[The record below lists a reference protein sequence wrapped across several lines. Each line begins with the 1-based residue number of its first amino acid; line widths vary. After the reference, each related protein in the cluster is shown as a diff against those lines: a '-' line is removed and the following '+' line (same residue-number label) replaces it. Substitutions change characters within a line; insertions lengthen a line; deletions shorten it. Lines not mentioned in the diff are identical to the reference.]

1 MKVWEIAGQ
10 FGLENLRLT
19 EAPEPVPGHG
29 QVKLR
34 MLAASINYRDLV
46 VVEGNYGRAIRPP
59 VVPLSDGVGEVVA
72 LGPGVSRLKL
82 GDRVCPTFFP
92 DWSCGQPHD
101 SVMQLHRARGAAQNG
116 TLCEAL
122 VVDERATV
130 AVPDYLSHEEAA
142 TLPCAGVTAWN
153 ALTYG
158 RPTLPGESVLV
169 QGTGGVSVFALQ
181 FAAMMGARVIVT
193 SSSDEKL
200 DRARALGAGE
210 VVNYRTTPEWHQ
222 EVRRFLPEGVDRI
235 VEVGGADTVSRSIKC
250 VRMGGVIAM
259 IGVLSGARSAIDL
272 PLVVMRFIRL
282 EGITVGSTEHFE
294 AMVKAMTHARL
305 RPQVGAVLPFDQAP
319 LAFEKIKAGGTF
331 GKICITM

>member
-19 EAPEPVPGHG
+19 DAPEPVPGHG
-29 QVKLR
+29 EVKLR

-72 LGPGVSRLKL
+72 LGPGVGRLKL

-92 DWSCGQPHD
+92 DWTCGQPHD
-101 SVMQLHRARGAAQNG
+101 SVMQMHRARGAAQNG

-130 AVPDYLSHEEAA
+130 KVPDYLSHEEAA

-158 RPTLPGESVLV
+158 RPTLPGESVLI
-169 QGTGGVSVFALQ
+169 QGTGGVSIFALQ

-200 DRARALGAGE
+200 DRARALGASE

-235 VEVGGADTVSRSIKC
+235 VEVGGADTVARSIKC

-305 RPQVGAVLPFDQAP
+305 RPQVGAVLPFEQAP
-319 LAFEKIKAGGTF
+319 QAFEKIKAGGTF

>member
-1 MKVWEIAGQ
+1 MKVWEITER

-19 EAPEPVPGHG
+19 EAPEPMPGHG

-46 VVEGNYGRAIRPP
+46 VIEGNYGRAIKPP
-59 VVPLSDGVGEVVA
+59 VVPMSDGVGEVVA
-72 LGPGVSRLKL
+72 LGPGVKRLKL

-92 DWSCGQPHD
+92 DWTCGKPRD
-101 SVMQLHRARGAAQNG
+101 NVMQLDGARGASGNG
-116 TLCEAL
+116 TLCEFL
-122 VVDERATV
+122 VADERSTV
-130 AVPDYLSHEEAA
+130 KVPDYLSNEEAA

-158 RPTLPGESVLV
+158 TPTLPGDTVLV

-181 FAAMMGARVIVT
+181 FATMMGARVIVT

-200 DRARALGAGE
+200 ERARALGASD
-210 VVNYRTTPEWHQ
+210 VVNYRSTPEWHQ
-222 EVRRFLPEGVDRI
+222 EVRRILPEGVDRI
-235 VEVGGADTVSRSIKC
+235 VEVGGGDTVSRSIKC

-272 PLVVMRFIRL
+272 PLIVMRFIRL

-294 AMVKAMTHARL
+294 AMVKAMAHARI
-305 RPQVGAVLPFDQAP
+305 RPQIGAVLPFDQAP

-331 GKICITM
+331 GKICVTM

>member
-1 MKVWEIAGQ
+1 MKVWEIAEN
-10 FGLENLRLT
+10 FGLQNLRLN

-34 MLAASINYRDLV
+34 MLSASINYRDLV

-59 VVPLSDGVGEVVA
+59 VVPMSDGVGEVVA
-72 LGPGVSRLKL
+72 LGPGVGRLKL

-92 DWSCGQPHD
+92 DWTCGRPRD
-101 SVMQLHRARGAAQNG
+101 AVMQMDRARGASRNG
-116 TLCEAL
+116 TLCQAL
-122 VVDERATV
+122 VVDERAAV
-130 AVPDYLSHEEAA
+130 KVPDYLSNEEAA

-158 RPTLPGESVLV
+158 TPTLPGDTVLI

-181 FAAMMGARVIVT
+181 FAKMMGARVIVT
-193 SSSDEKL
+193 SSSDDKIE
-200 DRARALGAGE
+200 RARALGADDA
-210 VVNYRTTPEWHQ
+210 VNYRTTPEWHQ

-294 AMVKAMTHARL
+294 AMVKAMAQARL
-305 RPQVGAVLPFDQAP
+305 RPQIGAVLPFDRAP
-319 LAFEKIKAGGTF
+319 EAFEKIKAGGTF
-331 GKICITM
+331 GKICVAM

>member
-1 MKVWEIAGQ
+1 MKVWEIAGD
-10 FGLENLRLT
+10 FGLQNLRLT
-19 EAPEPVPGHG
+19 DAPEPVPGHG
-29 QVKLR
+29 EVKLR

-46 VVEGNYGRAIRPP
+46 VVEGNYGKAIRPP

-72 LGPGVSRLKL
+72 VGPGVTRLRV

-92 DWSCGQPHD
+92 DWTGGAPRD
-101 SVMQLHRARGAAQNG
+101 SAIQLQRSRGASRDG

-122 VVDERATV
+122 VVDERAAV
-130 AVPDYLSHEEAA
+130 KVPDYLSNVEAA

-158 RPTLPGESVLV
+158 RPTLPGDTVLI

-181 FAAMMGARVIVT
+181 FAAAMGARAIVI

-200 DRARALGAGE
+200 DRARALGASE

-222 EVRRFLPEGVDRI
+222 VVRRFLPEGVDRI
-235 VEVGGADTVSRSIKC
+235 VEVGGADTVPRSIKC
-250 VRMGGVIAM
+250 IRTGGVIAM
-259 IGVLSGARSAIDL
+259 VGVLSGGRAAIDL
-272 PLVVMRFIRL
+272 PLIVMRFIRL

-294 AMVKAMTHARL
+294 AMVKAMAHARI
-305 RPQVGAVLPFDQAP
+305 RPQIGAVVPFDQAP

-331 GKICITM
+331 GKICVTL

>member
-59 VVPLSDGVGEVVA
+59 VVPMSDGVGEVVA
-72 LGPGVSRLKL
+72 LGPGVSQLRL

-92 DWSCGQPHD
+92 DWTCGKPHD
-101 SVMQLHRARGAAQNG
+101 SVMQMHRARGASQNG

-122 VVDERATV
+122 VVDERSTV
-130 AVPDYLSHEEAA
+130 KMPDYLTHEEAA

-158 RPTLPGESVLV
+158 TPTLPGESVLI

-181 FAAMMGARVIVT
+181 FATMMGARAIVT

-200 DRARALGAGE
+200 DRARALGATD

-259 IGVLSGARSAIDL
+259 IGVLSGAKSAIDL

-294 AMVKAMTHARL
+294 AMVKAMAHARL
-305 RPQVGAVLPFDQAP
+305 RPQIGAVLPFDQAP
-319 LAFEKIKAGGTF
+319 KAFEKIKAGGTF
-331 GKICITM
+331 GKICVTM